1 MGDTSTNTTSSRR
14 RLPGKKS
21 PQNDGY
27 KEGKNKGKA
36 HRDYSNAEQ
45 ARKRNPG
52 KHDRWAN
59 KYDVDGGDFRVYG
72 KGKGR
77 RRLPIQDADTPTNT
91 LNAVHSD
98 TASPRRSLMFR
109 QPKSEASRNQAQGD
123 KYMNYAG
130 SGAAGRIDSYDLNAT
145 YGPVTNANHQARTDQ
160 YTGGNPNF
168 VRARKGWQCRVMRTE
183 GPCQMQNTGR
193 NCGRYGC
200 IGTEANPTGYR

>member
-36 HRDYSNAEQ
+36 HRDYSNAEP

-91 LNAVHSD
+91 TSSRRRLPGKKSPQNDGYKEGKHKGKAHRDYSNA
-98 TASPRRSLMFR
+98 
-109 QPKSEASRNQAQGD
+109 E
-123 KYMNYAG
+123 
-130 SGAAGRIDSYDLNAT
+130 
-145 YGPVTNANHQARTDQ
+145 QARKR
-160 YTGGNPNF
+160 NPGKHD
-168 VRARKGWQCRVMRTE
+168 RW
-183 GPCQMQNTGR
+183 
-193 NCGRYGC
+193 
-200 IGTEANPTGYR
+200 ANKYD

>member
-91 LNAVHSD
+91 LNAVNSD
-98 TASPRRSLMFR
+98 TTSSRRSLMFR
-109 QPKSEASRNQAQGD
+109 NPRDPAARNFQNGQRHLGRGG
-123 KYMNYAG
+123 AG
-130 SGAAGRIDSYDLNAT
+130 MGGR
-145 YGPVTNANHQARTDQ
+145 VNANASHANAGHHRATNYNYGDPTWVQGQAGTWACGIMSRGQ
-160 YTGGNPNF
+160 
-168 VRARKGWQCRVMRTE
+168 
-183 GPCQMQNTGR
+183 PCGYQNTGLT
-193 NCGRYGC
+193 CGRQGC
-200 IGTEANPTGYR
+200 PGTSQNH